1 MTYRG
6 VTVHVLGRL
15 TALIALG
22 VGVVGG
28 TLVGGTVGGI
38 VGVLIAMMG
47 FQGLTLGVDGWKY
60 VSAALATTGGLALIA
75 WHHGVNALN
84 MGLSHTTWLTGLIW
98 SFGLIAGVGVVI
110 GLAGRHPRTQ
120 PLFADERHDTS
131 GVIAARRALLDIPF
145 GTVLVEEFAFRGVML
160 ALVTVLYGSM
170 WAVVITSILFGLWH
184 VAPAVEMHN
193 AHQVTKGSP
202 WPTILSTVLFTG
214 IAGAGFAALRLFTG
228 SLFPPA
234 ALHWASNGTGV
245 IVGWFIARA
254 RRVAEVLD
262 PEDGV

>member
-1 MTYRG
+1 M
-6 VTVHVLGRL
+6 HVLGRL

-22 VGVVGG
+22 VGVAGG
-28 TLVGGTVGGI
+28 SLVGGTVGGI
-38 VGVLIAMMG
+38 IGVLIAMMG

-75 WHHGVNALN
+75 WRHGVNAPS
-84 MGLSHTTWLTGLIW
+84 MGLSHTTWLTGAIW
-98 SFGLIAGVGVVI
+98 SVGLIAGVGLVI
-110 GLAGRHPRTQ
+110 GLAGRHPKTQ

-160 ALVTVLYGSM
+160 ALVSVLYGTV

-193 AHQVTKGSP
+193 AHEVTQGSP
-202 WPTILSTVLFTG
+202 WPTILSTVVFTG
-214 IAGAGFAALRLFTG
+214 LAGAGFALLRLFTG

-245 IVGWFIARA
+245 IVGWFIARG
-254 RRVAEVLD
+254 RSVADVFD
-262 PEDGV
+262 AEDDEPSSDL